1 MKAAPHIAGRHRS
14 SAPPM
19 AADPVKEMIRPAAGD
34 QDFDLPMEYQVIL
47 VSPMTG
53 EWAHRRNRVAGAGHS
68 EV

>member
-1 MKAAPHIAGRHRS
+1 
-14 SAPPM
+14 M
-19 AADPVKEMIRPAAGD
+19 AADPVKEMIRPAVGD